1 MFSSRFGRKAKTKTV
16 AFSPEGSPEGQGEDD
31 GAAAAEEGRAGEGG
45 NGSES
50 EASPPP
56 AKGATARR
64 IGLFTRKGSPSK
76 DAARSESEDA
86 ASTASE
92 SPSKRRLMPSVKL
105 PSRLKRGKGASSAA
119 AEPEA
124 PRSEPEE
131 GGAAGSRIGLFT
143 RKGSPSKDAARS
155 ESEDAASTASESP
168 SKRRF
173 MPSVKLPSRLKRGKG
188 ASSAAAEPE
197 APRSEPEEGGAAGS
211 EGGGEGAQAAPPAT
225 ARRVGMFGG
234 HKSMLGGRG
243 KGGAATNGGGGEEEE
258 KEEEEEEGG
267 GGGGAAAAGRAGAG
281 DPDAGAAAPG
291 RTGGAAAR
299 GPLCEHREEWMSE
312 LAGRLRARWVDP
324 GRIGLFTRKGSPS
337 KDAAKSESED
347 AASTASESPSK
358 RRLMPSVKLPSRLKR
373 GKGASSAAAEPEA
386 PRSESEEGGAAGSE
400 GVGEGAQ
407 AAPPA
412 TARRVG
418 VFGGLKSM
426 LGGRGKG
433 GAATKGGGAEEEEE
447 EGRGQEALLPPAA
460 PEQEIRMPAPPP
472 PAARPHGSR
481 SRSRSVSGSGS
492 AAGNA
497 SESGSGRDASLLRHD
512 RTAPSAVGVRRTREP
527 RDSGGPRRR
536 PSAASSMASDR
547 DRAPGT
553 RRATER
559 RYGES
564 RAADTASEDGR
575 SSVISEAGGST
586 RERRQPEGKAAAFA
600 PEGAT
605 KKISLKRE
613 QLPAYD
619 KVLKINIQ
627 CTDALEPLGWLSTP
641 VVRMHLVNPET
652 GEYILRDDLAG
663 GPTIISEE
671 EQFEYLS
678 QPERPVMVTIPRFG
692 GGGPAPPP
700 PPPLAPGGDSA
711 GVEAGSVESPAAHY
725 KWHSALLDFIPAVQ
739 TAPYDLRSRPH
750 TMLAAAWNE
759 EVTIDEDADVLL
771 DKGVMLLFE
780 VLQPPESM
788 TELPKKSAHGA
799 MRPLAWG
806 FLKIQSEHGPLL
818 GELKLQLYTYQ
829 KTDGTA
835 CLRSP
840 QPQFGPRVNNSAKQA
855 YIQWWKEEIS
865 KRRHK
870 YPSFLQ
876 VKVDIIE
883 RKEPEVVV
891 TTPSKGLR
899 PTTMLGG
906 WGGYELGRYDL
917 LEEAG
922 LGGLGL
928 DVQSS
933 MASSTSLIS
942 EDEASVTRAVLAR
955 PPGYPCQI
963 PNALMHKLPGTP
975 LGATA
980 LCFAHNGTLLAVA
993 VGGTS
998 LWGVQVWDI
1007 ITGTL
1012 MTTMTGH
1019 HEMIY
1024 DISWSPDDSLIV
1036 TASSDYTAKVWDV
1049 TSLDALNP
1057 RAPIKRVPPA
1067 VLQHACFVY
1076 CAAFHPSEPHIVATG
1091 CYDNAIC

>member
-1 MFSSRFGRKAKTKTV
+1 
-16 AFSPEGSPEGQGEDD
+16 
-31 GAAAAEEGRAGEGG
+31 
-45 NGSES
+45 
-50 EASPPP
+50 
-56 AKGATARR
+56 
-64 IGLFTRKGSPSK
+64 
-76 DAARSESEDA
+76 
-86 ASTASE
+86 
-92 SPSKRRLMPSVKL
+92 
-105 PSRLKRGKGASSAA
+105 
-119 AEPEA
+119 
-124 PRSEPEE
+124 
-131 GGAAGSRIGLFT
+131 
-143 RKGSPSKDAARS
+143 
-155 ESEDAASTASESP
+155 
-168 SKRRF
+168 
-173 MPSVKLPSRLKRGKG
+173 
-188 ASSAAAEPE
+188 
-197 APRSEPEEGGAAGS
+197 
-211 EGGGEGAQAAPPAT
+211 
-225 ARRVGMFGG
+225 
-234 HKSMLGGRG
+234 
-243 KGGAATNGGGGEEEE
+243 
-258 KEEEEEEGG
+258 
-267 GGGGAAAAGRAGAG
+267 
-281 DPDAGAAAPG
+281 
-291 RTGGAAAR
+291 
-299 GPLCEHREEWMSE
+299 
-312 LAGRLRARWVDP
+312 
-324 GRIGLFTRKGSPS
+324 
-337 KDAAKSESED
+337 
-347 AASTASESPSK
+347 
-358 RRLMPSVKLPSRLKR
+358 
-373 GKGASSAAAEPEA
+373 
-386 PRSESEEGGAAGSE
+386 
-400 GVGEGAQ
+400 
-407 AAPPA
+407 
-412 TARRVG
+412 
-418 VFGGLKSM
+418 
-426 LGGRGKG
+426 
-433 GAATKGGGAEEEEE
+433 
-447 EGRGQEALLPPAA
+447 
-460 PEQEIRMPAPPP
+460 
-472 PAARPHGSR
+472 
-481 SRSRSVSGSGS
+481 
-492 AAGNA
+492 
-497 SESGSGRDASLLRHD
+497 
-512 RTAPSAVGVRRTREP
+512 
-527 RDSGGPRRR
+527 
-536 PSAASSMASDR
+536 
-547 DRAPGT
+547 
-553 RRATER
+553 
-559 RYGES
+559 
-564 RAADTASEDGR
+564 
-575 SSVISEAGGST
+575 
-586 RERRQPEGKAAAFA
+586 
-600 PEGAT
+600 
-605 KKISLKRE
+605 
-613 QLPAYD
+613 
-619 KVLKINIQ
+619 
-627 CTDALEPLGWLSTP
+627 
-641 VVRMHLVNPET
+641 
-652 GEYILRDDLAG
+652 
-663 GPTIISEE
+663 
-671 EQFEYLS
+671 
-678 QPERPVMVTIPRFG
+678 MVTIPRFG

-1091 CYDNAIC
+1091 CYDNAICLWNHESPPQLLHRIKVHQACVNRLAFDPLGKRMYSADGEGFIRVWSADTRTQNVAEGLRLLKMLDELRGEAITSLRIHPNGRRLLVLTKRSRLVTFDIAKLFAMNSQYVGVKCTAMPLQAAFSPDGRYIISGSEDGRVYVWDVEHHEPHHMTHISFRGLPVYCITWSPAMQCLAACSFTPLAPVQVYYHEASLPPVAMVSRAAPFESRAGALRDKTRPSTMGPATLSARTARMVAALPDKLTPEHLADMLSSIRASVRSKGFSPSKAPLEEEILVVREGSPEARRSPLSAPRRRAAREEAARALRGEKLDFSTQAQARAQRGQDR